1 VLELDPGPE
10 QRAVIGRRRSDRSNP
25 SSHAR
30 RGGRGGRRSA
40 RGQSLVEFALVIPI
54 IVLLV
59 AAFVEI
65 GRAVFAYNTIANA
78 ARQGARVAAVNQ
90 LDDVT
95 DCDASRPVEDPFEPH
110 WSIRGCVMV
119 AASTLGIDTDNVTI
133 AYDAP
138 PATTLSCDP
147 VVRVG
152 CIAAVTVTYDYSV
165 STPFVSMLIGG
176 FTMSQTSEMPIERVF
191 P

>member
-1 VLELDPGPE
+1 MTGL
-10 QRAVIGRRRSDRSNP
+10 GRRFDAPR
-25 SSHAR
+25 AR
-30 RGGRGGRRSA
+30 RRNRRGS
-40 RGQSLVEFALVIPI
+40 GQSLVEFALVIPI

-90 LDDVT
+90 LEDVT

-110 WSIRGCVMV
+110 WSIRGCVIV
-119 AASTLGIDTDNVTI
+119 AASTLGIDTADIEI
-133 AYDAP
+133 AYSP
-138 PATTLSCDP
+138 PPLTTLDCDP
-147 VVRVG
+147 VVHVG
-152 CIAAVTVTYDYSV
+152 CIAAVTVNYDYAIA
-165 STPFVSMLIGG
+165 TPFVSLLIGG
-176 FTMSQTSEMPIERVF
+176 FSMSQTSQMPVERVF